1 MTILPTSVHFQISE
15 HGWDDYLAT
24 YVMPGEEGDA
34 ARCDSS
40 HVLVAHTNFLA
51 DMNTE
56 SLNIILKLNG
66 CGVPSYVRA
75 MPACLKMGSLYES
88 KILQFQVHPLCMYVL
103 SFISQRRKGHEHSA
117 GKFNSKLSLS
127 SSTRNLSVKDLL
139 SRASKPLSTMP
150 TDTQSSEVD
159 ILHTDIDGGETGRK
173 RGAEHMSL
181 VHRPFLSVLC
191 GIPCQNMQLLAAIE
205 SHDSKRSG
213 SLASPATQARVLV

>member
-1 MTILPTSVHFQISE
+1 
-15 HGWDDYLAT
+15 
-24 YVMPGEEGDA
+24 
-34 ARCDSS
+34 
-40 HVLVAHTNFLA
+40 
-51 DMNTE
+51 MNTE

-66 CGVPSYVRA
+66 CSVPSYVRA

-88 KILQFQVHPLCMYVL
+88 KILQFQVHPLRMYVL

-127 SSTRNLSVKDLL
+127 SSTRNLKGSALDLL
-139 SRASKPLSTMP
+139 SRASKPLSAIALDIP

-159 ILHTDIDGGETGRK
+159 ILHTDIDDTGRK
-173 RGAEHMSL
+173 RGAKHMSL

-205 SHDSKRSG
+205 SHDSKHSG